1 MSMTE
6 TTEPVATPKKA
17 PAKKRRARPI
27 RRAAPPPAAKVSE
40 MAGITPT
47 DCPMACNATRCVIS
61 GQPVCAHPHKAGL
74 QIAMQNEVTLRRFN
88 EAKRT
93 LGKAKLDLQ
102 NP

>member
-6 TTEPVATPKKA
+6 STAPVAPPKKA
-17 PAKKRRARPI
+17 PAKKRRARPNK
-27 RRAAPPPAAKVSE
+27 RAAPPPAAKVSE

-74 QIAMQNEVTLRRFN
+74 QIAMQNEITLRRFN

-93 LGKAKLDLQ
+93 LGQAKLDLQ